1 MVGERLVKYLFKQ
14 EISTELEYFLQMSIW
29 FHKVVRRREVVGG
42 LGLSVLLLIFPS
54 LAAAAGPTLKAAR
67 VGQKVVFR
75 GYVYTVVKSKGKLIW
90 KQGAKVATATAS
102 ASAKPSASATPTAT
116 PTPSASATPTAT
128 ATPTQTPSATQTPS
142 PTSVPVAPIDGV
154 FVTNSADL
162 KEGQVKIIEVNT
174 AKNQYT
180 SYSFSRLGGKIY
192 AVSIICTHAGC
203 KVAAEKTEL
212 ICPCH
217 LSIFNPYDGAAQS
230 GPARLPLT
238 RYVATEQD
246 GKIYIK
252 P

>member
-1 MVGERLVKYLFKQ
+1 
-14 EISTELEYFLQMSIW
+14 MSPWIQ
-29 FHKVVRRREVVGG
+29 KVVRRREVVGG
-42 LGLSVLLLIFPS
+42 LGLSALLLLFPS
-54 LAAAAGPTLKAAR
+54 LAVAAGPTLKASKL
-67 VGQKVVFR
+67 GQKIVYR
-75 GYVYTVVKSKGKLIW
+75 GYVYTVVKSKGKLLW

-102 ASAKPSASATPTAT
+102 ASAKPSASATPTPSPTPSATAT
-116 PTPSASATPTAT
+116 PTPSP
-128 ATPTQTPSATQTPS
+128 TPTQTSTPIQTP
-142 PTSVPVAPIDGV
+142 PATPEGAFVA
-154 FVTNSADL
+154 NSSEI

-180 SYSFSRLGGKIY
+180 SYSFSRLNGKIY

-203 KVAAEKTEL
+203 KVVAEKTEL
-212 ICPCH
+212 VCNCH
-217 LSIFNPYDGAAQS
+217 LSIFSPFDGAAQS

>member
-1 MVGERLVKYLFKQ
+1 
-14 EISTELEYFLQMSIW
+14 MSSWIQ
-29 FHKVVRRREVVGG
+29 KVVRRREVVGG
-42 LGLSVLLLIFPS
+42 LGLSALLLLFPS
-54 LAAAAGPTLKAAR
+54 LAVAAGPTLKASKL
-67 VGQKVVFR
+67 GQKIVYR
-75 GYVYTVVKSKGKLIW
+75 GYVYTVVKSKGKLVW

-102 ASAKPSASATPTAT
+102 ASAKPSASATPSPTPSATAT
-116 PTPSASATPTAT
+116 PTPSP
-128 ATPTQTPSATQTPS
+128 TPTQTSTPIQTP
-142 PTSVPVAPIDGV
+142 PATPEGAFVA
-154 FVTNSADL
+154 NSSEI

-217 LSIFNPYDGAAQS
+217 LSIFSPYDGAAQS

-238 RYVATEQD
+238 RYEVTEKD
-246 GKIYIK
+246 GKLYIK